1 MTPFYKLFVGLLAL
15 CSLSACSFPARGPQ
29 APPLM
34 ERVTPPLPQA
44 GEFVTLTTPSP
55 PLPFVLSSSALR
67 PVPPLTP
74 VPWEAVD
81 GWLLDDPSAAFDAF
95 VQGCAT
101 IKKRADWGLVCGDAP
116 SVDPGAN
123 AIRAFFEERFIP
135 HQVRNPDG
143 SDTGLV
149 TGYYIPN
156 LNGSRQ
162 RSDRYR
168 YPLYAVPDDLLIVD
182 LRSVYPDLANYRL
195 RGRLVGRKVVPY
207 YSRAELDSNPAPL
220 TGKELLWVDDPV
232 ELFFMHIQGSGR
244 VLLDDG
250 SAVMV
255 HFADQNGYPF
265 RSIGKLLLDR
275 GEMTK
280 NQMSMQNIKAWAQQH
295 PDETAAL
302 LNENASYVFFETLP
316 GSPATAPGA
325 LGIPLIAERSIAVD
339 PRTIPLGAP
348 VFLSTTRPSSKE
360 PLQRL
365 VVAHD
370 TGGAIRGAVRADFF
384 WGQGEAA
391 GALAGRMKQKGK
403 MWVLLPRPEPEN
415 PLSAKGKSSAP

>member
-1 MTPFYKLFVGLLAL
+1 MLSLLKPFVGLLAL
-15 CSLSACSFPARGPQ
+15 CSLSACLARGPQ
-29 APPLM
+29 APPVR
-34 ERVTPPLPQA
+34 EWVAPPPPQA
-44 GEFVTLTTPSP
+44 GPLVTSVTPSP
-55 PLPFVLSSSALR
+55 PRPPTLLPIA
-67 PVPPLTP
+67 PLTP
-74 VPWEAVD
+74 VAWDAVD
-81 GWLLDDPSAAFDAF
+81 GWRLDDPSAALDAF
-95 VQGCAT
+95 VKGCAT
-101 IKKRADWGLVCGDAP
+101 LKKRRDWGTVCNDAARVP
-116 SVDPGAN
+116 AAPDA
-123 AIRAFFEERFIP
+123 ARTFFEERFVP

-143 SDTGLV
+143 SDTGLI

-168 YPLYAVPDDLLIVD
+168 YPLYALPDDLLIVD

-195 RGRLVGRKVVPY
+195 RGRLVGRKVIPY
-207 YSRAELDSNPAPL
+207 YSRAELDTDPSPL
-220 TGKELLWVDDPV
+220 AGKELFWIDDPV
-232 ELFFMHIQGSGR
+232 ELFFMQIQGSGR
-244 VLLDDG
+244 VLLEDG

-275 GEMTK
+275 GEMTRG
-280 NQMSMQNIKAWAQQH
+280 QMSMQNIKAWAQQH
-295 PDETAAL
+295 PAETAAL
-302 LNENASYVFFETLP
+302 LNENASYVFFATLP

-325 LGIPLIAERSIAVD
+325 LGVPLIAERSIAVD
-339 PRTIPLGAP
+339 TRTIPLGAP

-403 MWVLLPRPEPEN
+403 MWVLLPRSEKPLLSRGESPGAVAPE
-415 PLSAKGKSSAP
+415 

>member
-1 MTPFYKLFVGLLAL
+1 MTSCLKSLAALLAL
-15 CSLSACSFPARGPQ
+15 CCLSACTFSGRGPQ
-29 APPLM
+29 ALPLI
-34 ERVTPPLPQA
+34 ERVTPPPPQA
-44 GEFVTLTTPSP
+44 GVVVAILTPAP
-55 PLPFVLSSSALR
+55 PLPFELSPPAL

-74 VPWEAVD
+74 VVWEAVE
-81 GWLLDDPSAAFDAF
+81 GWLLDDPAAALDVF
-95 VQGCAT
+95 VKGCAT
-101 IKKRADWGLVCGDAP
+101 IKRRADWGRVCAEASKIAP
-116 SVDPGAN
+116 ESA
-123 AIRAFFEERFIP
+123 AARTFFEEHFIP
-135 HQVRNPDG
+135 HLVRNPDG

-182 LRSVYPDLANYRL
+182 LRSVYPDLVNYRL

-207 YSRAELDSNPAPL
+207 YSRAEIDSDPAPL
-220 TGKELLWVDDPV
+220 AGKELFWIDDPV

-280 NQMSMQNIKAWAQQH
+280 AQMSMQNIKAWAQAH
-295 PDETAAL
+295 PNETAAL

-339 PRTIPLGAP
+339 SRTIPLGAP
-348 VFLSTTRPSSKE
+348 VFLSTTRPSSKDS
-360 PLQRL
+360 LQQL
-365 VVAHD
+365 VVALD
-370 TGGAIRGAVRADFF
+370 TGGAIRGAVRADFY

-391 GALAGRMKQKGK
+391 GALAGRMKQRGK
-403 MWVLLPRPEPEN
+403 MWVLLPRPETERTDQN
-415 PLSAKGKSSAP
+415 QE

>member
-1 MTPFYKLFVGLLAL
+1 MTSPCKPLTGLLIL
-15 CSLSACSFPARGPQ
+15 CCLSACTLPVGGPQ
-29 APPLM
+29 APSLL
-34 ERVTPPLPQA
+34 ERVTPPPPQA
-44 GEFVTLTTPSP
+44 GALVTMVTPSP
-55 PLPFVLSSSALR
+55 PLPLELSPPALL

-74 VPWEAVD
+74 VPWEAVE
-81 GWLLDDPSAAFDAF
+81 GWRLDDLPAALDAF
-95 VQGCAT
+95 VRGCAT
-101 IKKRADWGLVCGDAP
+101 LKKRADWSTVCREATSVAPDRDA
-116 SVDPGAN
+116 V
-123 AIRAFFEERFIP
+123 RTFFEERFIP

-168 YPLYAVPDDLLIVD
+168 YPLYALPDDLLIVD

-207 YSRAELDSNPAPL
+207 YSRAELDSDPAPL
-220 TGKELLWVDDPV
+220 AGKELFWIDDPV
-232 ELFFMHIQGSGR
+232 ELFFMQIQGSGR

-275 GEMTK
+275 GEMTRE
-280 NQMSMQNIKAWAQQH
+280 QMSMQNIKAWAQQH
-295 PDETAAL
+295 PTETAAL
-302 LNENASYVFFETLP
+302 LNENASYVFFATLP

-339 PRTIPLGAP
+339 SRTIPLGAP

-403 MWVLLPRPEPEN
+403 MWVLLPRPEGVTALTSTVK
-415 PLSAKGKSSAP
+415 PLAP

>member
-1 MTPFYKLFVGLLAL
+1 MPSLCKPLAGLLVL
-15 CSLSACSFPARGPQ
+15 CCLSACTLPARGPQ
-29 APPLM
+29 APPLL
-34 ERVTPPLPQA
+34 ERVNPPSPQAGALVTIVTPP
-44 GEFVTLTTPSP
+44 P
-55 PLPFVLSSSALR
+55 PLPFELSPPALL

-74 VPWEAVD
+74 VVWEAVD
-81 GWLLDDPSAAFDAF
+81 GWRLDDLPAALDAF

-101 IKKRADWGLVCGDAP
+101 LKKRADWGTVCREAAGIA
-116 SVDPGAN
+116 SDPDTV
-123 AIRAFFEERFIP
+123 RRFFEERFIP

-168 YPLYAVPDDLLIVD
+168 YPLYALPDDLLIVD

-207 YSRAELDSNPAPL
+207 YSRAELDSDPAPL
-220 TGKELLWVDDPV
+220 AGKELFWIDDPV

-265 RSIGKLLLDR
+265 RSIGKLLIDR
-275 GEMTK
+275 GEMTRE
-280 NQMSMQNIKAWAQQH
+280 QMSMQNIKAWAQQH
-295 PDETAAL
+295 PKETAAL
-302 LNENASYVFFETLP
+302 LNENASYVFFATLP

-325 LGIPLIAERSIAVD
+325 LGVPLIAERSIAVD
-339 PRTIPLGAP
+339 TRTIPLGAP
-348 VFLSTTRPSSKE
+348 VFLSTTRPSSQE

-403 MWVLLPRPEPEN
+403 MWVLLPRPETECTAPVPE
-415 PLSAKGKSSAP
+415 

>member
-1 MTPFYKLFVGLLAL
+1 MTSFLKCLVTLFTL
-15 CSLSACSFPARGPQ
+15 CCLSACTLPAPVPEAPLP
-29 APPLM
+29 APPREEPVAPLEPVAPM
-34 ERVTPPLPQA
+34 EPAPPALPI
-44 GEFVTLTTPSP
+44 L
-55 PLPFVLSSSALR
+55 
-67 PVPPLTP
+67 PLTP
-74 VPWEAVD
+74 VDWDAVE
-81 GWLLDDPSAAFDAF
+81 GWSLDDPTAALDAF
-95 VQGCAT
+95 VKGCVS
-101 IKKRADWGLVCGDAP
+101 IKKRPDWNAVCTEAGQVAAERDA
-116 SVDPGAN
+116 V
-123 AIRAFFEERFIP
+123 RRFFEERFIP

-156 LNGSRQ
+156 INGSRQ

-168 YPLYAVPDDLLIVD
+168 YPLYSLPDDLLIVD

-207 YSRAELDSNPAPL
+207 YSRAELEADPAPL
-220 TGKELLWVDDPV
+220 AGKELFWIDDPV

-244 VLLDDG
+244 VVLDDG

-265 RSIGKLLLDR
+265 RSIGKLLIDR

-302 LNENASYVFFETLP
+302 LNENPSYIFFETLP
-316 GSPATAPGA
+316 GSPDTSPGA
-325 LGIPLIAERSIAVD
+325 LGIPLAAERSIAVD

-365 VVAHD
+365 VLAHD

-391 GALAGRMKQKGK
+391 GALAGRMKQQGK
-403 MWVLLPRPEPEN
+403 MWVLLPRPEPEETG
-415 PLSAKGKSSAP
+415 PAPE

>member
-1 MTPFYKLFVGLLAL
+1 MTP
-15 CSLSACSFPARGPQ
+15 PPPQ
-29 APPLM
+29 AGALITLATP
-34 ERVTPPLPQA
+34 TPPLPF
-44 GEFVTLTTPSP
+44 ELP
-55 PLPFVLSSSALR
+55 PVVLLPIPA
-67 PVPPLTP
+67 LTP
-74 VPWEAVD
+74 VAWEAVD
-81 GWLLDDPSAAFDAF
+81 GWRLDDPSAALDAF
-95 VQGCAT
+95 IKGCAT
-101 IKKRADWGLVCGDAP
+101 ISKRADWGKVCNDAVRVGP
-116 SVDPGAN
+116 DRDAV
-123 AIRAFFEERFIP
+123 RRFFEERFTP

-143 SDTGLV
+143 SDTGLI

-195 RGRLVGRKVVPY
+195 RGRLVGRRVVPY
-207 YSRAELDSNPAPL
+207 YSRAELDSDPAPL
-220 TGKELLWVDDPV
+220 AGKELFWIDDPV

-275 GEMTK
+275 GEMTRE
-280 NQMSMQNIKAWAQQH
+280 QMSMQNIKAWAQQH
-295 PDETAAL
+295 PGETAAL

-339 PRTIPLGAP
+339 THTIPLGAP

-365 VVAHD
+365 VVAYD

-384 WGQGEAA
+384 WGQGEVA

-403 MWVLLPRPEPEN
+403 MWVLLPRPETESPAADKE
-415 PLSAKGKSSAP
+415 

>member
-1 MTPFYKLFVGLLAL
+1 MTSLLKPLAGLLAL
-15 CSLSACSFPARGPQ
+15 CCLCACTLPARGPQ
-29 APPLM
+29 ALPVR
-34 ERVTPPLPQA
+34 ERVTPLPPYA
-44 GEFVTLTTPSP
+44 GEVISIVTPGPPRPFQLTL
-55 PLPFVLSSSALR
+55 LPIT
-67 PVPPLTP
+67 PLTP
-74 VPWEAVD
+74 VSWESVE
-81 GWLLDDPSAAFDAF
+81 GWGADNPVAALNGF
-95 VQGCAT
+95 VQGCESLRNRSEWRSVCNDA
-101 IKKRADWGLVCGDAP
+101 AGL
-116 SVDPGAN
+116 DPDSDDVQ
-123 AIRAFFEERFIP
+123 AFFEERFIP

-195 RGRLVGRKVVPY
+195 RGRLVGRRVVPY
-207 YSRAELDSNPAPL
+207 YSRAELEENPAPL
-220 TGKELLWVDDPV
+220 AGKELFWIDDPV

-302 LNENASYVFFETLP
+302 LNENPSYVFFSALP
-316 GSPATAPGA
+316 GSPVSSPGA
-325 LGIPLIAERSIAVD
+325 FGVPLIAERSIAVD

-348 VFLSTTRPSSKE
+348 VFLATTQPSSKE

-365 VVAHD
+365 VIALD
-370 TGGAIRGAVRADFF
+370 TGGAIRGAVRADFY

-391 GALAGRMKQKGK
+391 GALAGRMKQTGK
-403 MWVLLPRPEPEN
+403 MWVLLPRPEVENQASPPE
-415 PLSAKGKSSAP
+415 

>member
-1 MTPFYKLFVGLLAL
+1 MTSFLKLLVVLFAL
-15 CSLSACSFPARGPQ
+15 CCLNACSLPAPVPEVPLP
-29 APPLM
+29 APPLD
-34 ERVTPPLPQA
+34 EPVTPLEPVAPLEPVLPQQPPPP
-44 GEFVTLTTPSP
+44 TP
-55 PLPFVLSSSALR
+55 VL
-67 PVPPLTP
+67 PLTP
-74 VPWEAVD
+74 VAWDTVD
-81 GWLLDDPSAAFDAF
+81 GWRLDDPTAALDAF
-95 VQGCAT
+95 LKGCVS
-101 IKKRADWGLVCGDAP
+101 IKKRPDWSAVCAEAGQVAAERDA
-116 SVDPGAN
+116 V
-123 AIRAFFEERFIP
+123 RRFFEERFIP

-156 LNGSRQ
+156 INGSRQ

-195 RGRLVGRKVVPY
+195 RGRLVGRRVVPY
-207 YSRAELDSNPAPL
+207 YSRAELESDPAPL
-220 TGKELLWVDDPV
+220 AGKELFWIDDPV

-250 SAVMV
+250 SAIMV

-265 RSIGKLLLDR
+265 RSIGKLLIDR

-295 PDETAAL
+295 PDETATL
-302 LNENASYVFFETLP
+302 LNENPSYVFFETLP
-316 GSPATAPGA
+316 GSPDTAPGA
-325 LGIPLIAERSIAVD
+325 LGIPLAAERTIAVD

-348 VFLSTTRPSSKE
+348 VFLSTTMPSSQE

-365 VVAHD
+365 VLAHD
-370 TGGAIRGAVRADFF
+370 TGGAIRGPVRADFY

-403 MWVLLPRPEPEN
+403 MWVLLPRPEPEET
-415 PLSAKGKSSAP
+415 APAPK

>member
-1 MTPFYKLFVGLLAL
+1 MTFLLKPLAVLLAL
-15 CSLSACSFPARGPQ
+15 CCLSACTLFKPSPLLPQ
-29 APPLM
+29 ADAP
-34 ERVTPPLPQA
+34 VSTATTTPPLP
-44 GEFVTLTTPSP
+44 P
-55 PLPFVLSSSALR
+55 PELLPT
-67 PVPPLTP
+67 PPLTP
-74 VPWEAVD
+74 VAWEAVD
-81 GWLLDDPSAAFDAF
+81 GWLLDDPTAALAAF
-95 VQGCAT
+95 VKGCAT
-101 IKKRADWGLVCGDAP
+101 LKKRADWGTVCTDATRVKAD
-116 SVDPGAN
+116 SDTV
-123 AIRAFFEERFIP
+123 RRFFEERFTP

-162 RSDRYR
+162 RSDRFR
-168 YPLYAVPDDLLIVD
+168 YPLYAVPDDLLIID

-207 YSRAELDSNPAPL
+207 YSRAELDTDPAPL
-220 TGKELLWVDDPV
+220 AGKELLWTDDPV
-232 ELFFMHIQGSGR
+232 ELFFMHIQGSGK

-275 GEMTK
+275 GEMTRE
-280 NQMSMQNIKAWAQQH
+280 QMSMQNIKAWAQQH
-295 PDETAAL
+295 PGETAAL
-302 LNENASYVFFETLP
+302 LNENASYVFFTTLP
-316 GSPATAPGA
+316 GSPDTAPGA
-325 LGIPLIAERSIAVD
+325 FGVPLIAERSIAVD
-339 PRTIPLGAP
+339 TRTIPLGAP

-365 VVAHD
+365 VLAHD
-370 TGGAIRGAVRADFF
+370 TGGAIRGPVRADFF

-403 MWVLLPRPEPEN
+403 MWVLLPRTEAINTSPVTE
-415 PLSAKGKSSAP
+415 